1 MARVLTL
8 TSGHAY
14 TLPRLAWFLKYG
26 SESLYSILYM
36 ANQNSRM
43 ASISHLQ
50 PFDPA
55 FACDRHVLRFTLYGF
70 NEKVPRLL
78 ASAWQRTFR
87 WRLQPGE
94 MSLGCGALW
103 R

>member
-1 MARVLTL
+1 MV
-8 TSGHAY
+8 
-14 TLPRLAWFLKYG
+14 
-26 SESLYSILYM
+26 
-36 ANQNSRM
+36 
-43 ASISHLQ
+43 SISHLQ

-94 MSLGCGALW
+94 MSLGRRLERCGSKLGKDDEV
-103 R
+103 RRGHLK